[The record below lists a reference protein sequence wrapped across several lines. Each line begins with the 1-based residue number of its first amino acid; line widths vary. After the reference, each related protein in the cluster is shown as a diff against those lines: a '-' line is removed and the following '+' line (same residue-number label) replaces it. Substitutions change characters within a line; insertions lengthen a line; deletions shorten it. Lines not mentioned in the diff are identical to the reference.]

1 MGNVVE
7 MKETLFSVAMATYN
21 GERFIKE
28 QIDSILRQTIQN
40 IEIVIC
46 DDCSTDSTWEIL
58 KEYAKDDFRFKI
70 YRNETNLGFC
80 KNFEKAIS
88 LCHGDYIALSDQD
101 DVWMD
106 NHIEVL
112 LKGLGNKV
120 MACGNALLVDEKG
133 ISVGVTWR
141 EMELLDYIPDDD
153 LKKLKSI
160 LFFRNP
166 YQGASMLFKREL
178 LKFALPFPDG
188 TLFHD
193 RWLAIVSTVSGGISY
208 VNQILLYYRRYIKN
222 VTSYRSKRNR
232 TKHFLH
238 GWMAKNTEELD
249 NLIERT
255 KSILPY
261 SRLKEIQKWRYII
274 KNNTKWRKPITISF
288 LLKDFKN
295 IYSYNFRLIAN
306 NNKHY

>member
-1 MGNVVE
+1 MEYTNKTKDSLV
-7 MKETLFSVAMATYN
+7 SVAMATYN

-46 DDCSTDSTWEIL
+46 DDCSADNTWEIL
-58 KEYAKDDFRFKI
+58 QEYAKDDSRFKI

-80 KNFEKAIS
+80 KNFEKVIS

-106 NHIEVL
+106 NHLEVL
-112 LKGLGNKV
+112 LKRLGNKV
-120 MACGNALLVDEKG
+120 MTCGNALLINENGVSLD
-133 ISVGVTWR
+133 VTWR
-141 EMELLDYIPDDD
+141 DMEQLDYIPDDD
-153 LKKLKSI
+153 IKKLKSI

-178 LKFALPFPDG
+178 LQSALPFPNE

-193 RWLAIVSTVSGGISY
+193 RWLAAVACLAGGINY
-208 VNQILLYYRRYIKN
+208 ADAIVLHYRRTNEN
-222 VTSYRSKRNR
+222 VTAKRCKRNR
-232 TKHFLH
+232 IREVLH
-238 GWMAKNTEELD
+238 GWTMGSGREIEQLLKLSVLHISEESKKEML
-249 NLIERT
+249 RW
-255 KSILPY
+255 KYIL
-261 SRLKEIQKWRYII
+261 Q
-274 KNNTKWRKPITISF
+274 NNTKWRKPLTISY

-295 IYSYNFRLIAN
+295 IYSYDFI
-306 NNKHY
+306 KHN